1 MHWRSERVKALE
13 QGFPDA
19 VLALSLDE
27 KINSA
32 NTVAGRL
39 IQKLNGEHG
48 LSLAIEEEVVGK
60 VLKGAF
66 G

>member
-1 MHWRSERVKALE
+1 MHWRSDRIKALE
-13 QGFPDA
+13 QRFPDA

-32 NTVAGRL
+32 NTIAGRL

-48 LSLAIEEEVVGK
+48 LPLAIEEEVVGK
-60 VLKGAF
+60 VLKGAP